1 MSVRTPVA
9 DERVVRADAN
19 PTAEALRWTA
29 LGLVAVLSVAG
40 TLGLHS
46 LTADWSIL
54 VPATIGAAGAAAVV
68 EGSRRFE
75 LLVGESF
82 AASVIAF
89 VVVGAVVVGVLPT
102 PGAFV
107 DFFEGLTKSWADLLS
122 AVTPTD
128 LTPSLRVAP
137 FALAWFGTLVGG
149 SLLRWVRQPGLPI
162 LGPLSVLAVT
172 VLLTDEDRAVSL
184 LVGAAIA
191 VGALA
196 VGLLQ
201 QWIAR
206 TAGASHDDG
215 RSVVGAATSSRRGR
229 LVAAG
234 GVLALVAVAAP
245 LVGPQLP
252 LAESR
257 ERFDLRDRVVPPWDP
272 LALPS
277 PLVQVKAA
285 LAADREEDVVFEV
298 RSDTPVTR
306 WSLAVMGSYDGVVW
320 TVADS
325 SGSRGEAA
333 AEFRPVGSRLPAPAV
348 QPVSDPTLT
357 ASVDIVDL
365 AGPWLP
371 VPGVVRELRF
381 DDLAGATA
389 PLVRENIETGTLA
402 IADGVAPGTTYT
414 VTALVPPERSD
425 DELTTY
431 PIEETGSD
439 FDLEVLPPQINNLAA
454 DITEGIDFGWGQ
466 VAAVRD
472 RFTATGF
479 YDKSTNT
486 PPGHSYFRLA
496 QFLADP
502 DETIGFEEQYAAG
515 AAVVTRIAGL
525 PTRVVAGFEIPA
537 DRYTNGVAEV
547 RSGDASAWIEVRVEG
562 VGWVPVSV
570 TPPRSREPDTEA
582 AITPEEQVA
591 TPNPPPPP
599 QVPPDVDVVSEN
611 RELEEPVEEEEEEE
625 EDEDAVDGAGI
636 GLLGW
641 LGIGAGVL
649 LGLLVAFCVVVV
661 AWKRRRMRRRREA
674 PEPSLRIAG
683 AWSEVADRYDEAGV
697 PIAPRSTP
705 LEAARSF
712 MTTEPSAQTAAPRLL
727 ALVGTV
733 DRAAYHA
740 DAPGDAESD
749 AAWQYHDDVVQALLD
764 DRTLPQRAQ
773 MRLDPRPLFR
783 RDAWGRAQA
792 GTASGDEAEDDV
804 MNTHH
809 DIDQGDIDDSDIDDG
824 LVDR

>member
-1 MSVRTPVA
+1 MSVRAPVA
-9 DERVVRADAN
+9 DERVASGDAN
-19 PTAEALRWTA
+19 TTAETLRWIA
-29 LGLVAVLSVAG
+29 LTLVAVLSVVG
-40 TLGLHS
+40 MLGLHS
-46 LTADWSIL
+46 LTDDWSFL
-54 VPATIGAAGAAAVV
+54 VPATIGAIGAAAVV
-68 EGSRRFE
+68 EGSRRIG
-75 LLVGESF
+75 LLVGESL
-82 AASVIAF
+82 AASVVAF
-89 VVVGAVVVGVLPT
+89 VIVGTVVVGIVPT

-128 LTPSLRVAP
+128 LTPELRVAP
-137 FALAWFGTLVGG
+137 FALAWCGTLLGA
-149 SLLRWVRQPGLPI
+149 SLLRWVRQPGVPI
-162 LGPLSVLAVT
+162 VGPLLVLAIT

-184 LVGAAIA
+184 LVGAAIV

-196 VGLLQ
+196 IGLLQ

-206 TAGASHDDG
+206 TAGRVPDDA
-215 RSVVGAATSSRRGR
+215 RSVVGSTSSSRRGR
-229 LVAAG
+229 LLAAG
-234 GVLALVAVAAP
+234 GVLALVAVTAP
-245 LVGPQLP
+245 LLGPKLP

-285 LAADREEDVVFEV
+285 LAAEREEDVVFEV
-298 RSDTPVTR
+298 ESDMPITR

-320 TVADS
+320 TVANPDTAN
-325 SGSRGEAA
+325 GGPA
-333 AEFRPVGSRLPAPAV
+333 AEFRPVGTRLPEPAV
-348 QPVSDPTLT
+348 QPTSDPETT
-357 ASVDIVDL
+357 ATVRVVDL

-371 VPGVVRELRF
+371 VPGAVRELRF
-381 DDLAGATA
+381 DKATGDSS
-389 PLVRENIETGTLA
+389 PVVRENLETGTLA
-402 IADGVAPGTTYT
+402 IADGIAPGTTYT

-425 DELTTY
+425 EELREL
-431 PIEETGSD
+431 PILETGSD

-502 DETIGFEEQYAAG
+502 DEIIGFEEQYAAG

-537 DRYTNGVAEV
+537 DRYTAGVAEV

-570 TPPRSREPDTEA
+570 TPPRSREPDTQA
-582 AITPEEQVA
+582 AVTPDQQVA

-599 QVPPDVDVVSEN
+599 QVPPDIDVVNEN

-625 EDEDAVDGAGI
+625 EEDDASAGGGI
-636 GLLGW
+636 GLFGW
-641 LGIGAGVL
+641 IGVGLGIL
-649 LGLLVAFCVVVV
+649 LGMFVAFCAIVV
-661 AWKRRRMRRRREA
+661 AWKYRRMRRRREA
-674 PEPSLRIAG
+674 AVPSVRIAG

-697 PIAPRSTP
+697 PIARRATP
-705 LEAARSF
+705 LETARAYIAN
-712 MTTEPSAQTAAPRLL
+712 EPSAEVAAP
-727 ALVGTV
+727 
-733 DRAAYHA
+733 
-740 DAPGDAESD
+740 APAGARR
-749 AAWQYHDDVVQALLD
+749 H
-764 DRTLPQRAQ
+764 RR
-773 MRLDPRPLFR
+773 PRRVPR
-783 RDAWGRAQA
+783 R
-792 GTASGDEAEDDV
+792 
-804 MNTHH
+804 
-809 DIDQGDIDDSDIDDG
+809 
-824 LVDR
+824 